1 MNNVR
6 LFDYKFLPLVFCLA
20 LVGCSDNETSEVPNP
35 ENDEDIP
42 EVSVDKIVSVDP
54 TVKYQTIRGFGASDC
69 WSPNY
74 VGKYWT
80 NHRDA
85 ITELLFSS
93 EIVDGQPKGIGLSQ
107 WRVNLGAGSAEQ
119 GDASGIED
127 ESRRAESYMTEN
139 GTYDWNKCEG
149 QRYFMNR
156 AKEMGVPDFIL
167 FSNSPLVQY
176 TKNGKGFSN
185 SGMNTNLKDDCYD
198 DYAKY
203 MADVAKHYTDD
214 GYNITHISPVN
225 EPQYNWDGGQ
235 EGSGWTNDQVARLA
249 RELDANLTANGL
261 SNIDILLGEAGDW
274 EYLYKVKNEQERSD
288 VISAF
293 FTPGSSAYVGD
304 LQHVNNLIC
313 GHSYWTDGTWDG
325 MRQVR
330 LNVHNKAIASGLELW
345 QSEWSMLGDGY
356 SSSEFVGY
364 DAATEMDIA
373 LYMSRVIHND
383 LTVAQVSSWCYW
395 TSIDVTRWA
404 PHKNRFLLISLVPQ
418 GGAETG
424 DIKDEGSFNTAPTLW
439 VLGNYSRF
447 IRPGYVRVDL
457 SMNESM
463 NFFGSAWISPEG
475 DKIVAVYTNYSDK
488 AVKLIDGREGWDSQ
502 PTSVMIYTSSSS
514 KHLKERI
521 VPEDGDIYVDAKSVT
536 TVVYELK

>member
-1 MNNVR
+1 MR

-20 LVGCSDNETSEVPNP
+20 LVECSDNETSEVPNP

-261 SNIDILLGEAGDW
+261 SNTDILLGEAGDW

-424 DIKDEGSFNTAPTLW
+424 DIKDEGSFNAAPTLW

>member
-1 MNNVR
+1 MR

-20 LVGCSDNETSEVPNP
+20 FVGCSDNETSEVPNP

-261 SNIDILLGEAGDW
+261 SNTDILLGEAGDW

-424 DIKDEGSFNTAPTLW
+424 DIKDEGSFNAAPTLW

>member
-1 MNNVR
+1 MR

-261 SNIDILLGEAGDW
+261 SNTDILLGEAGDW

-424 DIKDEGSFNTAPTLW
+424 DIKDEGSFNAAPTLW

-514 KHLKERI
+514 KHLKKRI